1 MKKFIIRVII
11 ICAFILAMACFPPL
25 LNYTMALFVP
35 PRIYIVLG
43 LIMILILLKIL
54 YEVRRK

>member
-1 MKKFIIRVII
+1 MKKYVIRCLI
-11 ICAFILAMACFPPL
+11 ICAVILAIACFPPL
-25 LNYTMALFVP
+25 LNFTMALFVP

>member
-11 ICAFILAMACFPPL
+11 ICAFILAMAFFPPL
-25 LNYTMALFVP
+25 LDFTMALFIP
-35 PRIYIVLG
+35 PQIYIVLG